1 MTDLII
7 ILILMFLCHLLADYP
22 LQGWLATAKAKSYW
36 KDTETPHDWAMALI
50 CHSMMWGIMIYLP
63 FIFIGE
69 IDFGGWIELV
79 FWLTLPIN
87 IVLHIFI
94 DNLKANKKKID
105 LITDQCLHFF
115 QITMTWLFY
124 VLLLCIF

>member
-7 ILILMFLCHLLADYP
+7 IVVLMFLCHLLADYS

-36 KDTETPHDWAMALI
+36 KDTETPHDWVMALF

-69 IDFGGWIELV
+69 IDFGGWVEAL
-79 FWLTLPIN
+79 FWLTLPVN
-87 IVLHIFI
+87 IVLHILI

-105 LITDQCLHFF
+105 LITDQCLHFL
-115 QITMTWLFY
+115 QITTTWLLY
-124 VLLLCIF
+124 VLLLVIF